1 MRDFPGRSRR
11 WMKAMTGLAGLA
23 VVGIALAGCNQPN
36 SNNTEHSEANAGINQ
51 ILANQPVPIFDSSQQ
66 RADMIEAEAIMAL
79 GTATTSFFFPEG
91 SVVDGKVDAP
101 PIKAC
106 PSEGEPIPNTS
117 SLTNPE
123 QQTSGGDSTV
133 GQMDPDGVYTASASD
148 GTFVLCDTS
157 AGKQDLEYWEG
168 PVETETGTAVW
179 DASTGQIEDAGTSML
194 PVCTVVT
201 SNGSDG
207 TGLNSGTK
215 YYHCVKAAT
224 DPTRGIGGVKTQAN
238 FAVGS

>member
-1 MRDFPGRSRR
+1 MRATRR
-11 WMKAMTGLAGLA
+11 LRTVLAAVGGAAVLA
-23 VVGIALAGCNQPN
+23 AVLAGCNQPN

-91 SVVDGKVDAP
+91 GVVNGKIDAP
-101 PIKAC
+101 PIKVC

-123 QQTSGGDSTV
+123 QQTSGGDATV
-133 GQMDPDGVYTASASD
+133 GQMDPDGVYTASASA

-168 PVETETGTAVW
+168 PVETESGTAVW
-179 DASTGQIEDAGTSML
+179 DASTGQVQDIGTSML
-194 PVCTVVT
+194 PVCSIVT
-201 SNGSDG
+201 SSGHDG
-207 TGLNSGTK
+207 TGLNSGAK
-215 YYHCVKAAT
+215 YYHCVKASA
-224 DPTRGIGGVKTQAN
+224 DPTKGIKGVKTQAD
-238 FAVGS
+238 FTMGS

>member
-1 MRDFPGRSRR
+1 MRATRR
-11 WMKAMTGLAGLA
+11 LRTVLAAIGGAAVLA
-23 VVGIALAGCNQPN
+23 AVLAGCNQPN

-101 PIKAC
+101 PIKVC

-123 QQTSGGDSTV
+123 QQTSGGSATV
-133 GQMDPDGVYTASASD
+133 GQMDPDGVYSPSD
-148 GTFVLCDTS
+148 SSGTYVVCLTR
-157 AGKQDLEYWEG
+157 GGQPWLEYWEG
-168 PVETETGTAVW
+168 DVMTVSAAALWNTGTHQVQV
-179 DASTGQIEDAGTSML
+179 TGAPTAAIAGV
-194 PVCTVVT
+194 P
-201 SNGSDG
+201 
-207 TGLNSGTK
+207 
-215 YYHCVKAAT
+215 AA
-224 DPTRGIGGVKTQAN
+224 RGK
-238 FAVGS
+238 